1 MARRSTTKF
10 ATICLALSAEESIEV
25 PIYYRKEGDGQ
36 LGYFVTKPEQLHTS
50 KGRNVF
56 IREYKDQDPRSLRD
70 RIRESLERELEPKVT
85 FERTITRN
93 DSFELP
99 NLEYVISCGGRTSDL
114 KQSNSIFSAE
124 YLGKHYSFVRAGTY
138 PVAEG
143 VEIKEPDTVL
153 VSKTAPDFIELKR
166 EIEGLHARFYA
177 DVCKLW
183 NAVELARTDATARFA
198 SGKTQTPEVQ
208 QPQEQNQSSF
218 DAILNTYK
226 TS

>member
-25 PIYYRKEGDGQ
+25 PIYYRKEGDEQ
-36 LGYFVTKPEQLHTS
+36 LGYFVTKQEQLQTS
-50 KGRNVF
+50 KGRDVF
-56 IREYKDQDPRSLRD
+56 IRECKDQAPHSLRD
-70 RIRESLERELEPKVT
+70 RIRESLERELEPRVT

-99 NLEYVISCGGRTSDL
+99 SLESVINSSGHTSDL
-114 KQSNSIFSAE
+114 KQRNNVFSAE
-124 YLGKHYSFVRAGTY
+124 YLGKHYSFVRPGTY
-138 PVAEG
+138 PVSEG
-143 VEIKEPDTVL
+143 
-153 VSKTAPDFIELKR
+153 A
-166 EIEGLHARFYA
+166 
-177 DVCKLW
+177 
-183 NAVELARTDATARFA
+183 
-198 SGKTQTPEVQ
+198 QTPEVQ